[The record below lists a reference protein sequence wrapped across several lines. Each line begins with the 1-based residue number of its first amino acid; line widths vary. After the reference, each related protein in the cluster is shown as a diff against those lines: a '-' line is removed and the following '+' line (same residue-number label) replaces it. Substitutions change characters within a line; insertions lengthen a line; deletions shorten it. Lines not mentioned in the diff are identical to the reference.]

1 MYRFILLVAAL
12 ASFTTVASAA
22 ESTGPSVAPA
32 GGPAPVGAPAGTAPA
47 AQDGSSGFM
56 MLIMMGGLFAIMYFL
71 MIRPQQKQEKK
82 RQAMI
87 AAIKT
92 GSKVV
97 TIGGLHGEVVATGEQ
112 TVDLKVGEN
121 DKQSVVM
128 TFNKSAI
135 ATNLSAD
142 PAGK

>member
-1 MYRFILLVAAL
+1 MYRIVLLVTAL
-12 ASFTTVASAA
+12 ASLTAA
-22 ESTGPSVAPA
+22 ESTGPAIAPA
-32 GGPAPVGAPAGTAPA
+32 GGPAPAGAPGTTADPAQQGAGGGGGW
-47 AQDGSSGFM
+47 Q

-87 AAIKT
+87 TAIKA

-97 TIGGLHGEVVATGEQ
+97 TIGGLHGEVVSVGEQ
-112 TVDLKVGEN
+112 TVDLRIGESE
-121 DKQSVVM
+121 KQSVVM

-135 ATNLSAD
+135 ATNLSVET
-142 PAGK
+142 AGK